1 MAIVVAIVVDVVAIV
16 VTDKESLILLCS
28 SLLTAKRALV
38 LDEPAPGT
46 Q

>member
-28 SLLTAKRALV
+28 SLSTAKRASV